1 MDEAQRLHDALCIAA
16 ARLAEVMEDARFERR
31 QGYALASFPTFPLPS
46 FNGIWAEDD
55 SAADVLE
62 AGLAELEDTN
72 IPLGVLSKRNTPA
85 MAERARELGLIA
97 EVRMPGMIAT
107 PVDLNEAST
116 PELEVLRLETAD
128 GFAQALAIAAAG
140 FEAPAELLAPI
151 YMLDVT
157 ELDGIA
163 VYLARVEGKDVST
176 AVHFVI
182 DDAVGIFNVATP
194 HEHRGH
200 GYGAA
205 ITAHAA
211 QEGFAAGAEFA
222 YLQSSSLGES
232 VYRRLGF
239 REVETYLLL
248 TRPTELSG
256 TS

>member
-1 MDEAQRLHDALCIAA
+1 VSALDDAQRLHDALCIATG
-16 ARLAEVMEDARFERR
+16 RLAEVMEEARFERR
-31 QGYALASFPTFPLPS
+31 EGYALASFPTFPLPS

-62 AGLAELEDTN
+62 AGLGELEHTN
-72 IPLGVLSKRNTPA
+72 IALGVLAKRDTPA
-85 MAERARELGLIA
+85 VADRARELGLTA

-107 PVDLNEAST
+107 RAELDDAGT

-140 FEAPAELLAPI
+140 FEAPADLLAPI

-157 ELDGIA
+157 QLDGVA
-163 VYLARVEGKDVST
+163 VYLARVDGKDVST
-176 AVHFVI
+176 AVHFMI

-194 HEHRGH
+194 HEHRGQ

-205 ITAHAA
+205 VTAHAA

-232 VYRRLGF
+232 VYKRLGF

-248 TRPTELSG
+248 TRPS
-256 TS
+256 

>member
-1 MDEAQRLHDALCIAA
+1 MDEAQGLHDALCNAGE
-16 ARLAEVMEDARFERR
+16 RLAGVLEGARFERR
-31 QGYALASFPTFPLPS
+31 AGYALTSFPTFPLPS
-46 FNGIWAEDD
+46 FNGVWAEDD
-55 SAADVLE
+55 SAAEALE
-62 AGLAELEDTN
+62 AGLAELEETD
-72 IPLGVLSKRNTPA
+72 IPLGVLSRRDTPA
-85 MAERARELGLIA
+85 VAERARKLGLTH
-97 EVRMPGMIAT
+97 EERMPGMVAT
-107 PVDLNEAST
+107 RDDLTEANI
-116 PELEVLRLETAD
+116 PELEVLKLETAD

-151 YMLDVT
+151 YMLEVA
-157 ELDGIA
+157 ELGGIA
-163 VYLARVEGKDVST
+163 IYLARVDGKDVST

-205 ITAHAA
+205 VTAHAA

-232 VYRRLGF
+232 VYKRLGF

-248 TRPTELSG
+248 TRPTKLSE